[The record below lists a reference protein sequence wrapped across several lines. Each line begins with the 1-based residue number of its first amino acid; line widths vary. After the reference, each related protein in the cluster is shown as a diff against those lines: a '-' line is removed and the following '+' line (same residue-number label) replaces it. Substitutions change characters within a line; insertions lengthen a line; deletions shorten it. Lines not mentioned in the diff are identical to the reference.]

1 MNPFIIFLIEL
12 FIVFLSSRYIFK
24 FLFLFFLVLT
34 KSQKVAIV
42 CLSVIF
48 FIGVVIHELSHMFTA
63 EVLSVKT
70 HGIEMIPELQNGK
83 LKMGSVSVSKTDF
96 VRAFLIGIAPLIIGC
111 SIVISS
117 LWFIQKTFT
126 LHSVFSSFPAIL
138 ITIFIMY
145 LLFVIANTM
154 FSSKKDMEGAVE
166 LLIIFVVF
174 EVGAFFV
181 HVPVNQFIISLASNS
196 NFEKVMQEIDFLFAI
211 PVGINLVSVLL
222 FFSFFKKMRLA

>member
-1 MNPFIIFLIEL
+1 MNPLVIFLIEL
-12 FIVFLSSRYIFK
+12 FIIFLSSRYIFK
-24 FLFLFFLVLT
+24 SLFLFFLVLT

-48 FIGVVIHELSHMFTA
+48 FIGVAIHELSHMFVA

-96 VRAFLIGIAPLIIGC
+96 VRAFLIGVAPLIIGC
-111 SIVISS
+111 SVIISS

-126 LHSVFSSFPAIL
+126 LRSVFSSFPAIL

-166 LLIIFVVF
+166 LLIILVVF

-222 FFSFFKKMRLA
+222 FSSFFKKMRLA